1 MLGSHAHLAV
11 LLLKGGDKKI
21 HRVCCASVGIAS
33 LRSRGSGCPLG
44 AMPEWP
50 MTLTALDL
58 SPFTSQ
64 QPGAKGPAPLV
75 GIQCL
80 QGLPLYPKQLHRR
93 RLGNTGWQSVQGNP
107 SSCLLYAYSELL
119 LSSEAVFLFVCLL
132 SCPQL
137 DWEVHGG
144 KDFVS
149 LVTSVPAPYT
159 ELGV

>member
-1 MLGSHAHLAV
+1 M
-11 LLLKGGDKKI
+11 
-21 HRVCCASVGIAS
+21 CCASVGIAS
-33 LRSRGSGCPLG
+33 LRSGGSGCPLG

-64 QPGAKGPAPLV
+64 QPRAKGPAPLV

-93 RLGNTGWQSVQGNP
+93 RLGNTGWQSVQGDP

-119 LSSEAVFLFVCLL
+119 LSSEALFLFVYYLVL
-132 SCPQL
+132 S
-137 DWEVHGG
+137 WTG
-144 KDFVS
+144 KSMGLRISSVWSPLYQHHTQS
-149 LVTSVPAPYT
+149 LAYNRPSRMFH
-159 ELGV
+159 